1 MKKDS
6 KTFLHTLK
14 MESMKI
20 CQVWVIIIFQHL
32 SSMYLKKTFLG
43 LPSDYKVAS
52 VKYKKESLAN
62 PQIKLFNASTFSGI
76 QRGIGR
82 ASKRLKIFS
91 DVSESSWVTDGDT
104 KFKSLDAG
112 VAGVW
117 AVKVDL
123 TVVFREN
130 TGRDNQGPGSAWSV
144 VPGGKMRWVGISWPA
159 LLQAYTNSN
168 LNHI

>member
-1 MKKDS
+1 M
-6 KTFLHTLK
+6 
-14 MESMKI
+14 
-20 CQVWVIIIFQHL
+20 
-32 SSMYLKKTFLG
+32 
-43 LPSDYKVAS
+43 
-52 VKYKKESLAN
+52 
-62 PQIKLFNASTFSGI
+62 
-76 QRGIGR
+76 
-82 ASKRLKIFS
+82 IFS

-130 TGRDNQGPGSAWSV
+130 SGGDNQGPGSAWSV